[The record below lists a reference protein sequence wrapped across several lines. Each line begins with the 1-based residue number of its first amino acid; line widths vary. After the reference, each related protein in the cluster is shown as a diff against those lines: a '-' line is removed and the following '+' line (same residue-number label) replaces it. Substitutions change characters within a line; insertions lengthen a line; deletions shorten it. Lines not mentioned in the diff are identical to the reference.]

1 MSNSQL
7 HMTTTNTDIN
17 AKPSDKLRAALK
29 QAGFNA
35 RRVTVK
41 YDHTTLRVTIRDAS
55 VSLTKV
61 EEIAGP
67 FERVR
72 RCQVTGETLLGG
84 NTYVE
89 VAYDKAVIKPLKD
102 EIATLLANA
111 PFDEYVAVRG
121 DFRALRVSGVREEIR
136 LKGPGIAFRS
146 EIAYGTVWA
155 AERLAIAYL
164 DAMASQQGEAA

>member
-1 MSNSQL
+1 
-7 HMTTTNTDIN
+7 MTTTNTDTST
-17 AKPSDKLRAALK
+17 KPSGKLRAALK

-67 FERVR
+67 FERIR
-72 RCQVTGETLLGG
+72 RCQVTGEMLLGG
-84 NTYVE
+84 NTYIE
-89 VAYDKAVIKPLKD
+89 VAYDKEVIKPLKD
-102 EIATLLANA
+102 EIAALLAAA

-121 DFRALRVSGVREEIR
+121 DFRALKVSGVREEVR

-155 AERLAIAYL
+155 AERLAIAYM
-164 DAMASQQGEAA
+164 DANAQGAVS